1 MDVSRIGK
9 IAALAA
15 VVITAAVVA
24 GSASAYDRRPVTGY
38 GLYPDGWYQ
47 TVTNAER
54 NLHYRYPGIKTAY
67 CLGVQMSGHYPDSSM
82 LRAGVRWWDKL
93 ACGGYAYGTG
103 SLFTLVFDQKSLN
116 SWTIY
121 RLHGASVSEL
131 YGGSDY

>member
-1 MDVSRIGK
+1 MKYLVTTLLVGLVASAF
-9 IAALAA
+9 AAG
-15 VVITAAVVA
+15 A
-24 GSASAYDRRPVTGY
+24 GAYDRRPVTMY

-54 NLHYRYPGIKTAY
+54 NLHSRYPGIKTAY
-67 CLGVQMSGHYPDSSM
+67 CLGLQMSGYYSSSSLM
-82 LRAGVRWWDKL
+82 HGVTRYWDKL
-93 ACGGYAYGTG
+93 ACGGYVYGTG

-121 RLHGASVSEL
+121 RLHGASVGEL